1 MKNANLISRLLSPYI
16 EQFSKQVAPKATDAI
31 DKIMSDHEKSMQEF
45 NLSKQNLPID
55 ENQILGMVMGLSGG
69 LGGLGALKNIPK
81 YVKNIQHGA
90 GFLDK
95 LTSNK

>member
-1 MKNANLISRLLSPYI
+1 MKNQNLITQLLSPYI
-16 EQFSKQVAPKATDAI
+16 EQFAQNVAPKASDVMN
-31 DKIMSDHEKSMQEF
+31 KIISDHDKSMKEF
-45 NLSKQNLPID
+45 NLQKEKLPID

-69 LGGLGALKNIPK
+69 VRGLGALKQIPR

-95 LTSNK
+95 LMSNK

>member
-1 MKNANLISRLLSPYI
+1 MRNANLISQLLSPYI

-31 DKIMSDHEKSMQEF
+31 DKIMSDHEKNMQKI
-45 NLSKQNLPID
+45 NLNKQNLPID
-55 ENQILGMVMGLSGG
+55 QNQILGMVMGLSGG
-69 LGGLGALKNIPK
+69 LGGLGALRRIPQ

-95 LTSNK
+95 LMSSK

>member
-1 MKNANLISRLLSPYI
+1 MRNVDLISQLLSPYI
-16 EQFSKQVAPKATDAI
+16 QGFSKQVAPKATDAI
-31 DKIMSDHEKSMQEF
+31 DKIMSNHEKKMQKF
-45 NLSKQNLPID
+45 NLNKQNLPID
-55 ENQILGMVMGLSGG
+55 ENEILGMVMGLSGG
-69 LGGLGALKNIPK
+69 LGGLGSLKKIPE